1 MTWTRAQ
8 VDAFLDD
15 GSRIGRLA
23 TVSADGAPHVAPIWY
38 RRKDDRLLVH
48 TLAGSTKGG
57 NVAATG
63 RYALTVD
70 KDTPPY
76 AGVIV
81 MGAATIATDVSWES
95 LIRELSNA
103 YMGPDAGPGY
113 GDYIVSMPGEHV
125 VLALAIDDWEA
136 WDYSPS

>member
-23 TVSADGAPHVAPIWY
+23 TVSADGAPHVAPVWY
-38 RRKDDRLLVH
+38 RREGDRLLVH
-48 TLAGSTKGG
+48 TLAASTKGG
-57 NVAATG
+57 NVSATG

-70 KDTPPY
+70 KDAPPY

-81 MGAATIATDVSWES
+81 TGAAAIATDVSWEP
-95 LIRELSNA
+95 LTRELSNA
-103 YMGPDAGPGY
+103 
-113 GDYIVSMPGEHV
+113 
-125 VLALAIDDWEA
+125 
-136 WDYSPS
+136 